1 VRWLLFLLTTLI
13 FAPGVYAEVETKQVI
28 QQQLADGS
36 LDSAE
41 NSVEEWVKNEPGNAE
56 AWHTRGVVMAQQAQN
71 AFFSAMSY
79 AGKSVDSFEKAVELA
94 PDSIKYRRALM
105 QFYLMAPSIA
115 GGDDEKAL
123 AQIEKMMALDPAQG
137 ALAKV
142 GYFRKHEKMTE
153 AESLLEETIAAH
165 PNNADVLLYAG
176 LQKQRAGEFED
187 AFKLFD
193 KAKAGVS
200 EDGAAASMALYQIG
214 KTAVLAESQLDS
226 GITALDS
233 YLEEEIALD
242 NLPEPHWAQFRKA
255 QLLALKGDTETS
267 EQLLAELKGVDDKE
281 LQKQLAQ

>member
-1 VRWLLFLLTTLI
+1 MRWLLFLLTTLV

-41 NSVEEWVKNEPGNAE
+41 DSVEEWVKKEPENAE

-165 PNNADVLLYAG
+165 PDNADVLLYAG
-176 LQKQRAGEFED
+176 LQKQRAEEFD
-187 AFKLFD
+187 AAFTLFER
-193 KAKAGVS
+193 AKAGVS
-200 EDGAAASMALYQIG
+200 DDGSAVSMALYQIG
-214 KTAVLAESQLDS
+214 KTAVLAENHIDA
-226 GITALDS
+226 GIAALNN
-233 YLEEEIALD
+233 YLEKASLE

-267 EQLLAELKGVDDKE
+267 EKLLAELKGVDDKE
-281 LQKQLAQ
+281 LQEQLAQ